1 MTRQH
6 TILIVDDEPINIDV
20 LSGLLKKDYRLIVAT
35 NGKRA
40 LQAASSG
47 SPDLILLDIMM
58 PDMDGYAVCRRLK
71 ADAATREIPVI
82 FVTAM
87 GEVGDETRGFE
98 LGAADYITKPVS
110 APVLRARVKTQ
121 LALAQGRKELQAAY
135 ATIKAQKERMEGEL
149 NVGRDLQMNMMPQ
162 DFPGAPGYEN
172 FTLHACLEPARELG
186 GDFYDFFFL
195 DDARLCLCVGDV
207 SGKGVPAALF
217 MAVSRTLIRS
227 CAGHSH
233 STADILSQVNDT
245 LGADNESCM
254 FVTLFIAVYDARSGE
269 LVYSNA
275 GHNPPCISTADGGI
289 RRLDRRHGP
298 VAGALQGLDYA
309 EDRVTLAPGDTLLV
323 FTDGITEATNSAGEL
338 FGEARLLALLAPG
351 QAPAALI
358 QSIVDRVHEF
368 EGEAE
373 QADDITVMAL
383 ACHALEAAARP
394 PARSHRSWRGLSRTD
409 EVIAWFN
416 AFAAGQHLDAA
427 IQHRVNAVLDDL
439 LANIIAYAYPAADVG
454 EIELDVVLDDGQLT
468 LALSDDGIAFDP
480 LATEQPDVHLPVEQ
494 RAPGGLG
501 IELSR
506 GQMDAMSY
514 QRRDG
519 KNIITLRTGTQV

>member
-6 TILIVDDEPINIDV
+6 KILIVDDEPINIDV

-35 NGKRA
+35 NGERA
-40 LQAASSG
+40 LQAAASG
-47 SPDLILLDIMM
+47 NPDLILLDIMM
-58 PDMDGYAVCRRLK
+58 PDMDGYEVCRRLK
-71 ADAATREIPVI
+71 ADTATRDIPVM

-87 GEVGDETRGFE
+87 SEVGDEALGFE

-135 ATIKAQKERMEGEL
+135 ATIKAQKERMQGEL
-149 NVGRDLQMNMMPQ
+149 DVGRDLQMNMMPQ
-162 DFPGAPGYEN
+162 DFPAAPEYKD
-172 FTLHACLEPARELG
+172 FFLSASLEPARELG

-217 MAVSRTLIRS
+217 MAVTRTLIRS
-227 CAGHSH
+227 CTEHSH
-233 STADILSQVNDT
+233 STADILSSVNAT
-245 LGADNESCM
+245 LGTDNESCM
-254 FVTLFIAVYDARSGE
+254 FVTLFIAVYDIHSGE

-275 GHNPPCISTADGGI
+275 GHNPPCISAADGRI

-298 VAGALQGLDYA
+298 VAGAMQGISYA
-309 EDRVTLAPGDTLLV
+309 EDRVALAPGDTLLM

-338 FGEARLLALLAPG
+338 FGEARLLDLLTPG

-358 QSIVDRVHEF
+358 KTIITHVHDF

-373 QADDITVMAL
+373 QADDITVMVL
-383 ACHALEAAARP
+383 ACHALSCRC
-394 PARSHRSWRGLSRTD
+394 WRGLSRTD
-409 EVIAWFN
+409 AVIDWFN
-416 AFAAGQHLDAA
+416 AFARARHLDAA
-427 IQHRVNAVLDDL
+427 LQHRINAVLDDL
-439 LANIIAYAYPAADVG
+439 LANIIAYAYPGAEVG
-454 EIELDVVLDDGQLT
+454 EIELSVTLDDGQLT
-468 LALSDDGIAFDP
+468 LTLSDDGIAFDP
-480 LATEQPDVHLPVEQ
+480 LEAARPDVQVPVEQ
-494 RAPGGLG
+494 REPGGLG
-501 IELSR
+501 IKLSR
-506 GQMDAMSY
+506 EQMDTLSY

-519 KNIITLRTGTQV
+519 KNIITLRPRNSM